1 MAACNGG
8 GGCRFRTKIAATIR
22 KAEEAGAAAAA
33 AAAGLDGEVADG
45 DGAEVTFAQRPLLH
59 PRAAAR
65 SRIQHSGSARPR
77 RSQGGKQRGRE
88 GGRPEGGREEKEIK
102 DVAQVKNSEMGREGS
117 ERGGWRWGW
126 RWMSE

>member
-65 SRIQHSGSARPR
+65 SRVEHSGSGPPDSAAPEPGREAE
-77 RSQGGKQRGRE
+77 RE
-88 GGRPEGGREEKEIK
+88 GGWEARGWERRKRNKGCGTGEK
-102 DVAQVKNSEMGREGS
+102 
-117 ERGGWRWGW
+117 
-126 RWMSE
+126 